1 MGDGGSQWDVG
12 CQFGMWGVQ
21 VYMIAWMEEMRVVG
35 AAPLWDTGGPD
46 GIWGSHLDVGC
57 PGLHDRLDGGDAGAG
72 GRPHFG
78 IWGVLMGDGVPN
90 GIRWDMG
97 VPMEYG
103 GSHLDVGCPGLH
115 D

>member
-72 GRPHFG
+72 GRPHLG
-78 IWGVLMGDGVPN
+78 IWGVLMEFEGSQ
-90 GIRWDMG
+90 WEMG
-97 VPMEYG
+97 GPIG
-103 GSHLDVGCPGLH
+103 K
-115 D
+115 